1 MRAKRRSTRLGK
13 DLLPGH
19 QRPDL
24 RTPGGFHRT
33 REIRRMAPPAGERGG
48 AVCPFLLHLGRFLAD
63 RDERED
69 LRPAHSHGRLL
80 AVPGA
85 ALAPPTRCG
94 VTLRVASRPR
104 PAEGTLYSSW
114 SYRMALI
121 DDETAAQL
129 KEEFAKLVNPVRLL
143 VFSQALADPES
154 EQVRRL
160 VEEMAALDPK
170 LSAESYNFVLDKE
183 KAGSLGIARIPAVA
197 ILGADKDH
205 GIRFYGMPSGYE
217 FGSLVDAILDVS
229 SGDSGLLADT
239 KQALQDLARP
249 VHIQV

>member
-1 MRAKRRSTRLGK
+1 MG
-13 DLLPGH
+13 
-19 QRPDL
+19 
-24 RTPGGFHRT
+24 
-33 REIRRMAPPAGERGG
+33 
-48 AVCPFLLHLGRFLAD
+48 
-63 RDERED
+63 
-69 LRPAHSHGRLL
+69 
-80 AVPGA
+80 
-85 ALAPPTRCG
+85 
-94 VTLRVASRPR
+94 
-104 PAEGTLYSSW
+104 
-114 SYRMALI
+114 LI

-129 KEEFAKLVNPVRLL
+129 KEEFGRLVNPVRLL

-170 LSAESYNFVLDKE
+170 LSAESYNYVLDKE
-183 KAGSLGIARIPAVA
+183 KAEAFGIARIPAVA

-249 VHIQV
+249 VHIQVFSTPT